1 MHVLTAA
8 RHFMTAHLT
17 RWARGEIPLAR
28 AFWLYAVG
36 YGALFNLLMTAAAFG
51 VLAAGGAGLL
61 ALAVFLLPLPYN
73 LLGIV
78 AVWRSSARYGG
89 DPSLATAARIGI
101 IAWAIIA
108 TLI

>member
-1 MHVLTAA
+1 
-8 RHFMTAHLT
+8 MTAHLM
-17 RWARGEIPLAR
+17 RWARGEIPLVR

-36 YGALFNLLMTAAAFG
+36 YGALINLLATSAAFG

-73 LLGIV
+73 VLGVI
-78 AVWRSSARYGG
+78 AVWRSADRYRG
-89 DPSLATAARIGI
+89 DPSLATAARIAI
-101 IAWAIIA
+101 VAWAIFA

>member
-1 MHVLTAA
+1 
-8 RHFMTAHLT
+8 MTAHLI
-17 RWARGEIPLAR
+17 RWGRGEIPLAH

-36 YGALFNLLMTAAAFG
+36 YGALINLIATAAAFG

-73 LLGIV
+73 VLGVI
-78 AVWRSSARYGG
+78 AVWRSAAVYAG
-89 DPSLATAARIGI
+89 DPTWATAARIAI
-101 IAWAIIA
+101 IAWAILA